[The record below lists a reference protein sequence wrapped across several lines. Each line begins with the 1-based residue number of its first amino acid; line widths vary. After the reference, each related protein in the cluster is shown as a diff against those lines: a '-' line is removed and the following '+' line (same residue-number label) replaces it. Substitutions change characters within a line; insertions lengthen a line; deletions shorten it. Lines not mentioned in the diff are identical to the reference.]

1 MFSEGVP
8 VRIRDFMMACSLA
21 PEPMTRILTL
31 ASLPPEDNW
40 LMGKKQIADDVGKLA
55 IANGDVP
62 MAVRYL
68 LQLIEN
74 SSPGRAV
81 ELRVPP
87 YGAIQCVQGLDHRR
101 GTPPNVIEMT
111 PEVFLSLCK
120 GQSSWSSELEAGTVV
135 ASGALANEVARL
147 FPVELE
153 N

>member
-1 MFSEGVP
+1 
-8 VRIRDFMMACSLA
+8 MMACSLA

-101 GTPPNVIEMT
+101 GTRQM
-111 PEVFLSLCK
+111 
-120 GQSSWSSELEAGTVV
+120 
-135 ASGALANEVARL
+135 
-147 FPVELE
+147 
-153 N
+153 